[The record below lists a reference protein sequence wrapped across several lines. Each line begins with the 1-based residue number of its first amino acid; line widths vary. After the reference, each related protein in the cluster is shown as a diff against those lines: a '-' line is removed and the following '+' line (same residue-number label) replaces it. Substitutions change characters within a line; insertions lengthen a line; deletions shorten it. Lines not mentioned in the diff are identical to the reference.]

1 MTSNNIWL
9 QKQCTL
15 RQVDYGKA
23 AYLDKCA
30 TAKTVHYFKNRDK
43 IICNKH
49 QCRQWWSDWKSSP
62 RKEQHSNTKIKYK
75 NTTQDKTKNRGTNT
89 MVWLKTN
96 TAIPKSTILIQQFY
110 KLLIDQI
117 AADQKN
123 TPKNVLNWSE
133 QTISS
138 NQYTV

>member
-1 MTSNNIWL
+1 MQNIFKYTVVKIITYHKKYKHTEWLLITYIVWLQKQCTLKQVEWL

-43 IICNKH
+43 IMYNKH

-75 NTTQDKTKNRGTNT
+75 NTTQDKKIGGQMLWCGSKPT
-89 MVWLKTN
+89 
-96 TAIPKSTILIQQFY
+96 QQY
-110 KLLIDQI
+110 QS
-117 AADQKN
+117 QR
-123 TPKNVLNWSE
+123 
-133 QTISS
+133 
-138 NQYTV
+138 Y